1 MNDNIVEQ
9 NTSRE
14 SWDLVIDSKNAN
26 TTFNLNELIRYKDLI
41 FMFVKRDFISLYK
54 QTILGPLWV
63 IIQPILTTITFTIV
77 FGKIAQI
84 DTGENVPSVL
94 FYMLGV
100 TTWAYFA
107 DCVTK
112 TSDTFTTNQNIFGKV
127 YFPRIVVPLS
137 IVISNLIKFGV
148 QFGLFLILYFY
159 FYYFTDASFKPT
171 PLLLLTPILV
181 LIMAM
186 LSLGIG
192 IIISSLTTKY
202 RDLKFLI
209 QFGIQ
214 LAMYATPIVYP
225 LNSPGI
231 SEKYR
236 FILQLNPMTN
246 IIEAF
251 KTAFF
256 GYSEG
261 VFSWFWVGYSL
272 IFSIIIMII
281 GSKVFNRIEKSFVDT
296 I

>member
-1 MNDNIVEQ
+1 MLTKTKKE
-9 NTSRE
+9 NTLKK
-14 SWDLVIDSKNAN
+14 WDLIIEPNQKSNGINFKE
-26 TTFNLNELIRYKDLI
+26 LNHYKDLI

-84 DTGENVPSVL
+84 NTGDGVPQVL

-107 DCVTK
+107 ECVTK
-112 TSDTFTTNQNIFGKV
+112 TSETFTTNQNIFGKV
-127 YFPRIVVPLS
+127 YFPRLVVPIS
-137 IVISNLIKFGV
+137 IIISNLIKFSI
-148 QFGLFLILYFY
+148 QFLLFLILYFY
-159 FYYFTDASFKPT
+159 FLFFKDFSFKPNLI
-171 PLLLLTPILV
+171 LLLSPVLLV
-181 LIMAM
+181 TMAT

-192 IIISSLTTKY
+192 LFISSLTTKY

-225 LNSPGI
+225 LNSLGI
-231 SEKYR
+231 SDKYK

-246 IIEAF
+246 IIEGF
-251 KTAFF
+251 KTGFY
-256 GYSEG
+256 GYENG
-261 VFSWFWVGYSL
+261 VFNWGWLAYSIL
-272 IFSIIIMII
+272 FSIITLYF
-281 GSKVFNRIEKSFVDT
+281 GSRIFNKIEKSFVDT

>member
-9 NTSRE
+9 NTSKE

-84 DTGENVPSVL
+84 DTGKNVPSVL

-137 IVISNLIKFGV
+137 IIISNLIKFGV

-159 FYYFTDASFKPT
+159 FYYFTDAAFKPT

-225 LNSPGI
+225 LNSSGI

-272 IFSIIIMII
+272 IFSIIIIII